1 MKEIYYEITKTM
13 NNLPLSIYL
22 HKQSPCQICTAHW
35 HRALELSIVFEE
47 NVIFFN
53 NGKKRIRYK
62 NSVNLTN
69 CEEIHYS
76 IPQFKRYSDKI
87 VGYTIQINYN
97 FLEKMIPNIKNIYFD
112 IDDPNKNKKITNYMV
127 KIYQEFIDDK
137 LSKNMSILMMT
148 LKMLIFLYEECSEV
162 RYVGNTLKTKNILK
176 YINEHYKE
184 ELHVYE
190 VAKYFG
196 YSREYFSR
204 LLKKE
209 IGMSFKEYLT
219 QYRLNKSLNELL
231 NINKNIAEVA
241 LNNGFSNETQYI
253 STFKKIYNITPGQYR
268 KSHNNDK

>member
-35 HRALELSIVFEE
+35 HRALELSIVFEK

-76 IPQFKRYSDKI
+76 IPQFKQYSDKI
-87 VGYTIQINYN
+87 VGYTIQINSN

-112 IDDPNKNKKITNYMV
+112 IDDPNKNKKITNYML

-137 LSKNMSILMMT
+137 FSKNMSILMMT
-148 LKMLIFLYEECSEV
+148 LKMLIFLYEECSEE

-184 ELHVYE
+184 ELRVYE

-219 QYRLNKSLNELL
+219 QYRLNKSLNELI

-253 STFKKIYNITPGQYR
+253 SIFKKIYNITPGQYR

>member
-13 NNLPLSIYL
+13 NNLPLIIYL
-22 HKQSPCQICTAHW
+22 HKQSPCQICAAHW

-112 IDDPNKNKKITNYMV
+112 IDDPNKNKKITNYML

-137 LSKNMSILMMT
+137 FSKNMSILMMT
-148 LKMLIFLYEECSEV
+148 LKMLIFLYEECSEE
-162 RYVGNTLKTKNILK
+162 RHVGNTLKTKNILK

-184 ELHVYE
+184 ELRVYE

-219 QYRLNKSLNELL
+219 QYRLNKSLNELI

-253 STFKKIYNITPGQYR
+253 SIFKKIYNITPGQYR

>member
-112 IDDPNKNKKITNYMV
+112 IDDPNKNKKITNYML

-137 LSKNMSILMMT
+137 FSKNMSILMMT
-148 LKMLIFLYEECSEV
+148 LKMLIFLYEECSEE

-219 QYRLNKSLNELL
+219 QYRLNKSLNELI

-253 STFKKIYNITPGQYR
+253 SIFKKIYNITPGQYR

>member
-112 IDDPNKNKKITNYMV
+112 IDDPNKNKKITNYMI

-137 LSKNMSILMMT
+137 FSKNMAILMMT
-148 LKMLIFLYEECSEV
+148 LKMLIFLYEECSEE
-162 RYVGNTLKTKNILK
+162 RHVGNTLKTKNILK

-184 ELHVYE
+184 ELRVYE

-219 QYRLNKSLNELL
+219 QYRLNKSLNELI

-253 STFKKIYNITPGQYR
+253 SIFKKIYNITPGQYR